1 MKIKKIK
8 QPQLKNKGFSLI
20 ELTVTL
26 AVFGVIVL
34 ITTQIIEQVNVKKNI
49 NVQKEHITAYENAVI
64 KKINANYDDIYLLAS
79 KASNQ
84 QLVYTYANFNDYAK
98 NGGNDIESN
107 ISHSFFNPC
116 VLIKADTARNTLS
129 ATLIYPANK
138 TSIKN
143 AAALSHELGNAS
155 WESSNKDLI
164 GKVKTDY
171 FTAQNIQAL
180 ASLCNSKINSF
191 ESGSLFIDLNNNN
204 NLISKKS
211 NITDNSIN
219 KGSNE
224 TLKNNNDGNS
234 LNKTLGTNLY
244 MDAIVKEATPWA
256 TQTCDTS
263 LLNPNEAIT
272 TCQASAT
279 GSKAYVSGADWG
291 SSYTVLNNNK
301 CQYQPTAF
309 YKYTSYSCNSG
320 DWSSTAN
327 TTCNNDQTAYYNK
340 YGLKWYGGFS
350 WDSTSLT
357 GTSCKSRL
365 GCAYDT
371 NVCNVNLQ
379 PVYDDLCNKA
389 HAVGCN
395 CSGLDN
401 PNYIS
406 ISYVSSTNQCNL
418 QSSTW
423 SCNDKPFSGSAV
435 VGSNGY
441 NPNTISYYYRSFN
454 NLTANRS
461 ETAPQ
466 RENCNTVIKDKFQQS
481 GITPAQHKYKGLD
494 LGAGVVVKSGSVDGV
509 SNESDV
515 YLNVKTAGVK
525 SGYVIIKSK
534 YMKADTQCKATEL
547 GKILQQADENGNYT
561 TSQLICSYDVDFC
574 GGTGYCYS
582 PLVSQTQFIING
594 NPTNPTPTTL
604 LSCPAGL
611 RADSS
616 WLPSTA
622 NGGLVDNGN
631 CFAISQPLGIKIFG
645 VITPIQVNDGSK
657 AIGYK
662 SVCRLQGADNNINAL
677 TKIKCTSAS
686 SLKTT
691 TCERDAND
699 QLQCQ

>member
-1 MKIKKIK
+1 MKIKKLK
-8 QPQLKNKGFSLI
+8 QPIKLNKGFSLV

-26 AVFGVIVL
+26 VIFGAIVL

-49 NVQKEHITAYENAVI
+49 NAQKAVITAYENSVI
-64 KKINANYDDIYLLAS
+64 KQINANYDSIYSLAS
-79 KASNQ
+79 KNSNQ
-84 QLVYTYANFNDYAK
+84 QLIYTYDNFNDYALT
-98 NGGNDIESN
+98 GSN
-107 ISHSFFNPC
+107 PTDLLYQSFFKPC

-129 ATLIYPANK
+129 AALIYPANQN
-138 TSIKN
+138 ILKN
-143 AAALSHELGNAS
+143 SAALSSELGNAS
-155 WESSNKDLI
+155 FLSTDKWI
-164 GKVKTDY
+164 GNIATNY
-171 FTAQNIQAL
+171 FTSQNIQSL
-180 ASLCNSKINSF
+180 ANSCNSNINSF
-191 ESGSLFIDLNNNN
+191 KTGSIFIDLNNNN

-291 SSYTVLNNNK
+291 SSYTVLSNNK

-379 PVYDDLCNKA
+379 PIYDDLCNKA

-418 QSSTW
+418 QSSYW
-423 SCNDKPFSGSAV
+423 SCNDKRILGSAV

-441 NPNTISYYYRSFN
+441 NPNTISYYYRSFS

-515 YLNVKTAGVK
+515 YLNVKKAGVK
-525 SGYVIIKSK
+525 SGYVLLKSK
-534 YMKADTQCKATEL
+534 GIQADSACKSSEL
-547 GKILQQADENGNYT
+547 GKMIQQQNASSNYT
-561 TSQLICSYDVDFC
+561 TSQLVCSYDLDFC
-574 GGTGYCYS
+574 GGSGYCYT
-582 PLVSQTQFIING
+582 PLVSQSQFVDKPNSYSI
-594 NPTNPTPTTL
+594 
-604 LSCPAGL
+604 SCPAGL
-611 RADSS
+611 RADVTDWS
-616 WLPSTA
+616 PTVA
-622 NGGLVDNGN
+622 NGGLSYDKCYSGTTPLNVT
-631 CFAISQPLGIKIFG
+631 ISQLKSGNKVTGLATICPTGGNGTPL
-645 VITPIQVNDGSK
+645 N
-657 AIGYK
+657 YLN
-662 SVCRLQGADNNINAL
+662 R
-677 TKIKCTSAS
+677 IKCVSSAS
-686 SLKTT
+686 EKILTGCKGGDNA
-691 TCERDAND
+691 TC
-699 QLQCQ
+699 Q